1 MRLYNGKA
9 ADIRKRKASDRKALN
24 MEEKKDGQTRLKLEE
39 LFAEIEDILEQMD
52 DKEIS
57 LEKSFLLY
65 EEGMKKLKQCND
77 KIDQVEKKMQ
87 VISEQGLE
95 EF

>member
-1 MRLYNGKA
+1 MKENGKA
-9 ADIRKRKASDRKALN
+9 VY
-24 MEEKKDGQTRLKLEE
+24 METQLAGEAGLKLEE
-39 LFAEIEDILEQMD
+39 LFAQIEEILEQMD

-77 KIDQVEKKMQ
+77 KIDQVEKKML
-87 VISEQGLE
+87 VIREQGGLT

>member
-1 MRLYNGKA
+1 
-9 ADIRKRKASDRKALN
+9 

-39 LFAEIEDILEQMD
+39 LFTEIEDILEQMD

>member
-1 MRLYNGKA
+1 
-9 ADIRKRKASDRKALN
+9 

>member
-1 MRLYNGKA
+1 MKKERQYKMETTEIQTAGETG
-9 ADIRKRKASDRKALN
+9 LN
-24 MEEKKDGQTRLKLEE
+24 LEE
-39 LFAEIEDILEQMD
+39 LFAQVEGILEQMD
-52 DKEIS
+52 DKDIS

-77 KIDQVEKKMQ
+77 KIDQVEKKML
-87 VISEQGLE
+87 VIREQGDLT

>member
-1 MRLYNGKA
+1 MKTAGSKYNVRTKERQYKMETTEIQTAGETG
-9 ADIRKRKASDRKALN
+9 LN
-24 MEEKKDGQTRLKLEE
+24 LEE
-39 LFAEIEDILEQMD
+39 LFAQVEDILEQMD
-52 DKEIS
+52 DKDIS

-77 KIDQVEKKMQ
+77 KIDQVEKKML
-87 VISEQGLE
+87 VIREQGDLT

>member
-1 MRLYNGKA
+1 
-9 ADIRKRKASDRKALN
+9 
-24 MEEKKDGQTRLKLEE
+24 
-39 LFAEIEDILEQMD
+39 MD
-52 DKEIS
+52 DKDIS

-77 KIDQVEKKMQ
+77 KIDQVEKKML
-87 VISEQGLE
+87 VIREQGDLI

>member
-1 MRLYNGKA
+1 METEATGKNG
-9 ADIRKRKASDRKALN
+9 DD
-24 MEEKKDGQTRLKLEE
+24 LEE
-39 LFAEIEDILEQMD
+39 LCAGIEEILGQMD

-77 KIDQVEKKMQ
+77 KIDQVEKKML
-87 VISEQGLE
+87 VIREQGELT

>member
-1 MRLYNGKA
+1 
-9 ADIRKRKASDRKALN
+9 

-77 KIDQVEKKMQ
+77 KIDQVEKKML
-87 VISEQGLE
+87 VIREQGDLI